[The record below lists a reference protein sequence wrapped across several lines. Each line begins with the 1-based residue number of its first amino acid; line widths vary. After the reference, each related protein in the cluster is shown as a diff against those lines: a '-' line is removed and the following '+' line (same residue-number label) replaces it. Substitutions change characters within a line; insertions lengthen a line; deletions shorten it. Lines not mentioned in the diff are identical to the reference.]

1 MAFSVT
7 GRIPTVLVYLLRGSQ
22 VLLMRRN
29 KEPNLGLWVAP
40 GGKIELDESPHDAAR
55 RELLEETGL
64 VAEEL
69 AWRGFC
75 TEVSPRADWQWMLFI
90 YVARRFH
97 GTLHADLREGDLAWV
112 ELDAYFHDLA
122 IPQADAIFAP
132 RVIGSQGGRSENGI
146 FEAKFVYDAD
156 LKLVEWVA
164 Y

>member
-7 GRIPTVLVYLLRGSQ
+7 GRIPTVLVYALQGSQ
-22 VLLMRRN
+22 VLLMHRN

-40 GGKIELDESPHDAAR
+40 GGKIEMDESPHDAAR
-55 RELLEETGL
+55 RELWEETGL

-69 AWRGFC
+69 TWRGLC

-90 YVARRFH
+90 YVTRRFH

-112 ELDAYFHDLA
+112 EMDAYVRDLA
-122 IPQADAIFAP
+122 IPQADAVFAP
-132 RVIGSQGGRSENGI
+132 RVMAPGDGI

>member
-1 MAFSVT
+1 MPFTVT
-7 GRIPTVLVYLLRGSQ
+7 GRIPTVLVYALRGSQ

-40 GGKIELDESPHDAAR
+40 GGKIEMDESPHDAAQ
-55 RELLEETGL
+55 RELLEETGF
-64 VAEEL
+64 VAEDL

-90 YVARRFH
+90 YATRRFH
-97 GTLHADLREGDLAWV
+97 GTLQADLREGDLAWV
-112 ELDAYFHDLA
+112 ELDAYLHDLE

-132 RVIGSQGGRSENGI
+132 QVLASDATM
-146 FEAKFVYDAD
+146 FEAKFVYDAE
-156 LKLVEWVA
+156 LRLVEWVR

>member
-1 MAFSVT
+1 VAFTVT
-7 GRIPTVLVYLLRGSQ
+7 GRIPTVLVYALRGSQ

-55 RELLEETGL
+55 REMQEETGL
-64 VAEEL
+64 VVEDL

-90 YVARRFH
+90 YTTRRFH
-97 GTLHADLREGDLAWV
+97 GMLAADRREGDLAWV
-112 ELDAYFHDLA
+112 ELDDYLHHLE

-132 RVIGSQGGRSENGI
+132 RVLASERSM

-156 LKLVEWVA
+156 LRLVEWVA